1 MPHQDARISSNFG
14 SFATLLFTGV
24 VLSVFP
30 ACKPPRAVSYQPAGG
45 QVAPER
51 SLKAT
56 EPLRAPGFETTRQ
69 ATTKADL
76 DQGSESMDQINAFL
90 LNAQQ
95 DLLTHR
101 AQSNAN
107 ASLPSTGESTPGMRV
122 AGPSAQ
128 PLSAQGLFEPASERE
143 VPAVSPDAPGPVAVV
158 EVVELSLPGDA
169 PVVKS
174 DPSVAKAE
182 GMPADPITPW
192 IKSLL
197 ASASESDA
205 PLKQHLTLAIV
216 LGMTRPDQPFEPE
229 GLAELTDQEQDLVGI
244 VHEQFQALGLEL
256 EAGGD
261 TTDVLTSL
269 GALIG
274 QVKAEQPFKISRLS
288 LCTGVKDFGVVD
300 VVEPPIFAPRE
311 RGGFIWYLEL
321 DGVQPRHDEQA
332 GTWYYEF
339 DLRLE
344 MLTRDSGIPVI
355 APIEGTVRHT
365 ASSEVRDFYLRD
377 LFDIPADL
385 QFDWYTTKL
394 TVIERSSGSQ
404 AQRSADLLWVPNLA
418 AGDAH
423 LKQHTA
429 AASVE

>member
-1 MPHQDARISSNFG
+1 MPHEDAKISINFR
-14 SFATLLFTGV
+14 SLATLLAVGL
-24 VLSVFP
+24 VLAIFP
-30 ACKPPRAVSYQPAGG
+30 ACKPPKVVSSQISGGEVGSEGTLQLAGPV
-45 QVAPER
+45 Q
-51 SLKAT
+51 
-56 EPLRAPGFETTRQ
+56 APGFETAQQT
-69 ATTKADL
+69 AANGDL
-76 DQGSESMDQINAFL
+76 DPSSETVDQINAFL

-95 DLLTHR
+95 DLLAHR
-101 AQSNAN
+101 AQTMESWPESGMRTAKP
-107 ASLPSTGESTPGMRV
+107 SIDPLPSLE
-122 AGPSAQ
+122 PSELPEPETTASSV
-128 PLSAQGLFEPASERE
+128 PLAPVELVLLSALD
-143 VPAVSPDAPGPVAVV
+143 DAPANESATSISALDRGPV
-158 EVVELSLPGDA
+158 
-169 PVVKS
+169 
-174 DPSVAKAE
+174 
-182 GMPADPITPW
+182 DPISPW

-197 ASASESDA
+197 ASASQSDA

-244 VHEQFQALGLEL
+244 VHEQFQLLGREL

-261 TTDVLTSL
+261 TTAVLASL
-269 GALIG
+269 GELIG
-274 QVKAEQPFKISRLS
+274 QVKAEQPFRISRLA
-288 LCTGVKDFGVVD
+288 LCTGVQDYGVVD

-321 DGVQPRHDEQA
+321 DGVEPRQDEEA

-339 DLRLE
+339 DLKLE
-344 MLTRDSGIPVI
+344 MLTRDTGIPVI

-394 TVIERSSGSQ
+394 TVVERSSGSQ

-423 LKQHTA
+423 LQQHTA
-429 AASVE
+429 AASTD